1 LVQEEN
7 YRDPI
12 IPGLTPIGFAH
23 WMTKW
28 ILAYPEQEAVR
39 LEKVVCSLPIDADGQ
54 IVDGKPERLPKVSSN
69 YCYDNNRLLT
79 R

>member
-1 LVQEEN
+1 
-7 YRDPI
+7 
-12 IPGLTPIGFAH
+12 
-23 WMTKW
+23 MTKW

-54 IVDGKPERLPKVSSN
+54 IVDGKPERLPKVCSN